1 MAFMGKSVP
10 TYVAILG
17 ITYGLTSTGMEIR
30 MSRGNV
36 TKGLD
41 YKLVIPL
48 TCIALTGS
56 RCEMGKWPMF
66 VQLHRPY
73 YVAGIHTW
81 RRFVGYNY

>member
-1 MAFMGKSVP
+1 MGKSVP

-17 ITYGLTSTGMEIR
+17 ITYDLTSTGMEVR

-41 YKLVIPL
+41 DKLMIAL

-81 RRFVGYNY
+81 RWSVGYNN

>member
-1 MAFMGKSVP
+1 MGKSVP
-10 TYVAILG
+10 TSVATLG
-17 ITYGLTSTGMEIR
+17 ITYDFTSRGMAVW

-36 TKGLD
+36 TRGLD
-41 YKLVIPL
+41 YKLVFAL
-48 TCIALTGS
+48 TCVALTGS

-81 RRFVGYNY
+81 RWFVGYNT